1 MTDKHALEEIE
12 RLVQGLGKDA
22 RQGTSRP
29 QKQQK
34 TRFQRLRQTLSR
46 FFESE
51 ATQKVKELELD
62 AIQRKHKKE
71 ALKAMELRRRS
82 GKEEEAHRRVEEIV
96 DKYLKK

>member
-1 MTDKHALEEIE
+1 MTDKRSLEEIE

-22 RQGTSRP
+22 RKGTTRP
-29 QKQQK
+29 KKETQSG
-34 TRFQRLRQTLSR
+34 FQRLRQTLSR

-51 ATQKVKELELD
+51 ATRKVKELEVD
-62 AIQRKHKKE
+62 ALERKHRKE

-82 GKEEEAHRRVEEIV
+82 GKEAAAHQRVEEIV